1 MTAQRVIVVGGGV
14 LGSMHALSA
23 LDRGFE
29 VIQLEREA
37 GPRGASV
44 RNFGLVWVSG
54 RASGPELD
62 LAVRARHR
70 WGAIGERC
78 PATGFRANGSITLA
92 RRADELAVLEEA
104 VGAPDAQVRGFT
116 LLTPAEIQVR
126 NPALAGDAIG
136 GLLCTMDAG
145 VEPRMVPGALQALMA
160 ATGRYSFHPG
170 REVRSVAPGRVTD
183 HLGTIYEGDL
193 VVLCPGAAHTGLMGE
208 VLETAPLRRV
218 RLQMFETEPLSTTV
232 TTSFADGDS
241 LRYYPAF
248 DLPGLAGLEPQ
259 VPIAAEHR
267 IQLLCQQRLDGS
279 LTVGDTHAYD
289 EPFPFD
295 LDERATDYLLD
306 ALTAALGTRP
316 PRVVRRWAG
325 VYSQLT
331 ETGPDA
337 AIYYRNEIEPG
348 IVIVTGPGGRGMT
361 LSPAIAEETFA

>member
-14 LGSMHALSA
+14 LGTMHALSA
-23 LDRGFE
+23 LDRGAE
-29 VIQLEREA
+29 VLHLEREA

-62 LAVRARHR
+62 LAIRARER

-92 RRADELAVLEEA
+92 RRTDELTVLEEA
-104 VGAPDAQVRGFT
+104 AAPPEAAERGLTLRSAAEVRAH
-116 LLTPAEIQVR
+116 TPA
-126 NPALAGDAIG
+126 LGGDAIG

-145 VEPRMVPGALQALMA
+145 VEPRLVPGALRALMD

-170 REVRSVAPGRVTD
+170 REVRSVSPGRVVD
-183 HLGTIYEGDL
+183 HLGTIFEGDL
-193 VVLCPGAAHTGLMGE
+193 VILCPGAAHTGLMGE
-208 VLETAPLRRV
+208 VLTAAPLRRV
-218 RLQMFETEPLSTTV
+218 RLQMFETAPLATTV

-248 DLPGLAGLEPQ
+248 DLPGLAHLEPQ

-295 LDERATDYLLD
+295 LDERATDYLLE
-306 ALTAALGTRP
+306 ALAAALGASP

-331 ETGPDA
+331 ETGPGA
-337 AIYYRNEIEPG
+337 AVYYRKEIEPG
-348 IVIVTGPGGRGMT
+348 VVVVTGPGGRGMT